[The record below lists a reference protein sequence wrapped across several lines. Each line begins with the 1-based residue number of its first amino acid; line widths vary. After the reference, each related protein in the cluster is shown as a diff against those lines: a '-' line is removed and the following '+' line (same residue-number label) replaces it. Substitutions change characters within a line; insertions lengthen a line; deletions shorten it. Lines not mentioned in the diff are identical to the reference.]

1 MPSIVPEG
9 ITQPLHV
16 AVGVIEQEGR
26 ILITRR
32 ADDLH
37 QGGKWEF
44 PGGKVEPG
52 ESVQEAL
59 ARELDEELGITPQAI
74 HSLIQIPWK
83 YHDRHVLLDV
93 WRVSRFSGTPHPREG
108 QPMSWVEA
116 NQLEG
121 LNFPDANRPIIRA
134 LNLPD
139 QLLITPEPTHQKAFL
154 SELEA
159 ILRRGVIKLLL
170 FRAKTLEPQE
180 YQQMARA
187 ISELAASYDIQLVL
201 SGGHRHEALGHDVG
215 YHLSSAQLMEM
226 SERQP
231 RQGLLSAACHNLREI
246 QQANR
251 LGVDFILLSPVQ
263 HTLSHPGARPLG
275 WEGFQLLTE
284 QACMPV
290 YALGGLSS
298 EDVATAQAHGA
309 QGIAAIRGLWS
320 DERT

>member
-1 MPSIVPEG
+1 MPSTEPDRVR
-9 ITQPLHV
+9 QPLHV
-16 AVGVIEQEGR
+16 AVGVIQQEGR
-26 ILITRR
+26 VLITRR

-44 PGGKVEPG
+44 PGGKVEAG

-59 ARELDEELGITPQAI
+59 ARELDEELGIIPQVIAP
-74 HSLIQIPWK
+74 LIRIPWE

-93 WRVSRFSGTPHPREG
+93 WRVSQFTGTPHPREM
-108 QPMSWVEA
+108 QPMSWVAADE
-116 NQLEG
+116 LEG

-134 LNLPD
+134 LNLPG
-139 QLLITPEPTHQKAFL
+139 QLLITPEPTHHKQFL

-159 ILRRGVIKLLL
+159 VLRRGVIKLLL
-170 FRAKTLEPQE
+170 FRAKSLDPQK

-187 ISELAASYDIQLVL
+187 ISELAASYNVQLML
-201 SGGHRHEALGHDVG
+201 RGGHHLEPVGHDVG
-215 YHLSSAQLMEM
+215 YHLASAQLMSM
-226 SERQP
+226 SERPP
-231 RQGLLSAACHNLREI
+231 RPGLLSASCHNLKEI

-275 WEGFQLLTE
+275 WDRFQLLTE

-290 YALGGLSS
+290 YALGGLLS
-298 EDVATAQAHGA
+298 EDLTTAQAQGA

-320 DERT
+320 DTRI